1 MLAFY
6 LASILT
12 FFLAFLFGIY
22 SDIFLAFY
30 LTYVVPFHL
39 AFYLTSVSF
48 SGILSDIEFYLAYLL
63 AFFWHVFASRRAQ
76 LPFLALDTQ
85 AGGQARDRT
94 RRGGEE
100 ERRTSTFVKI

>member
-1 MLAFY
+1 MTFFLAY
-6 LASILT
+6 LLT
-12 FFLAFLFGIY
+12 FFLTFYLAYLLTF
-22 SDIFLAFY
+22 FLAFY